1 MDIAILFFFP
11 ENKKEKSELALLKLA
26 IKTLKTIVEESSKT
40 DILNKLRR
48 IIFNSFGIFS
58 KADKSTEKSLMR
70 LRESEKQ
77 LLIEN
82 QVQVIKELLHKYRD
96 NSEREDFIRL
106 VLHSLFKFFSDRGYI
121 SSQNRELETLW
132 RFLRNHSKG
141 NYHCKLKKRNGFK
154 IRQSLK
160 QEEETANPYDK
171 LFKGLMIT
179 TLVFFFYKS

>member
-1 MDIAILFFFP
+1 MDIAILIFFQG
-11 ENKKEKSELALLKLA
+11 NQKEKNELALFKLA
-26 IKTLKTIVEESSKT
+26 IKTIKTIVEESSKT

-58 KADKSTEKSLMR
+58 KADKTAEKSLMR
-70 LRESEKQ
+70 MRKSEKQ

-82 QVQVIKELLHKYRD
+82 QIQVIKELLHKYKD
-96 NSEREDFIRL
+96 SSEREDFIRL

-121 SSQNRELETLW
+121 SNQNRELEMLW

-141 NYHCKLKKRNGFK
+141 NYHCKLEKRNGFRL
-154 IRQSLK
+154 RQSLK
-160 QEEETANPYDK
+160 QDEETANPYDK
-171 LFKGLMIT
+171 LFKGLVLT